1 MFKYYIIF
9 TLLSL
14 VSAFSQFNSII
25 LKPKYSIKNTILNK
39 KASNLQPLNNSIAKY
54 KLNELKNNRLK
65 ANNIVN
71 YTIAKYYLP
80 FLSTYRKWNETCKDN
95 NITL

>member
-9 TLLSL
+9 ALLSL
-14 VSAFSQFNSII
+14 TSAFSQFNSII
-25 LKPKYSIKNTILNK
+25 LKPKYNIKNSIINK
-39 KASNLQPLNNSIAKY
+39 KVSNLQPLNNSITKY

-71 YTIAKYYLP
+71 YTISKYYLP
-80 FLSTYRKWNETCKDN
+80 FLSTYRKWNETCKDS

>member
-1 MFKYYIIF
+1 MFKYYIIL
-9 TLLSL
+9 TLFSL
-14 VSAFSQFNSII
+14 VGAFSQFNSIV
-25 LKPKYSIKNTILNK
+25 LKPKYNIKNSIINK
-39 KASNLQPLNNSIAKY
+39 KVSNLQPLNNSIAKY

-80 FLSTYRKWNETCKDN
+80 FLSTYRKRNKTCKDSN
-95 NITL
+95 TTL

>member
-1 MFKYYIIF
+1 MFKYYIVL

-14 VSAFSQFNSII
+14 VGAFSQFNSIV
-25 LKPKYSIKNTILNK
+25 LKPKYNFKKFIINK
-39 KASNLQPLNNSIAKY
+39 KANNLQPLNNSIAKY

-65 ANNIVN
+65 ANNILN

-80 FLSTYRKWNETCKDN
+80 FLSTYKKWNETCKDSN
-95 NITL
+95 TTL

>member
-9 TLLSL
+9 ALLSL
-14 VSAFSQFNSII
+14 ASAFSQFNSII
-25 LKPKYSIKNTILNK
+25 LKPKYNIKNSIIK
-39 KASNLQPLNNSIAKY
+39 KTTNLEPLNNSITNY

-65 ANNIVN
+65 TNNIVN

-80 FLSTYRKWNETCKDN
+80 FLSTYRKWNETCKDS

>member
-9 TLLSL
+9 ALLSL
-14 VSAFSQFNSII
+14 ASAFSQFNSII
-25 LKPKYSIKNTILNK
+25 LKPKYNIKNSMINK
-39 KASNLQPLNNSIAKY
+39 KVSNLQPHNNSITKY

-71 YTIAKYYLP
+71 YTVIKYYLP
-80 FLSTYRKWNETCKDN
+80 FLSTSRKWNETCKDSN
-95 NITL
+95 TTL

>member
-25 LKPKYSIKNTILNK
+25 LKPKYNIKNSILNK
-39 KASNLQPLNNSIAKY
+39 KASNLQPLNNSIAKF

-65 ANNIVN
+65 PNNIVN
-71 YTIAKYYLP
+71 YTIIKYYLP
-80 FLSTYRKWNETCKDN
+80 FLSTYRKWNDSCEN
-95 NITL
+95 NNTNF

>member
-14 VSAFSQFNSII
+14 ACAFSQFNSIV
-25 LKPKYSIKNTILNK
+25 LKPKYNIKNSIINK
-39 KASNLQPLNNSIAKY
+39 KASNLQPLNNSITKY

-65 ANNIVN
+65 ASNIVN

-80 FLSTYRKWNETCKDN
+80 FLSAHRKWNKTCKN
-95 NITL
+95 SNTTL

>member
-9 TLLSL
+9 ALLSL
-14 VSAFSQFNSII
+14 ASAFSQFNSII
-25 LKPKYSIKNTILNK
+25 LKPKYNIKNSMINK
-39 KASNLQPLNNSIAKY
+39 KVSNLQPLNNSITKY
-54 KLNELKNNRLK
+54 KLNEFKNNRLK

-71 YTIAKYYLP
+71 YTIAKYYMP
-80 FLSTYRKWNETCKDN
+80 FLSTYRKWNETCKDS

>member
-9 TLLSL
+9 ALLSL
-14 VSAFSQFNSII
+14 ASAFSQFNSII
-25 LKPKYSIKNTILNK
+25 LKPKYNIKNSMIKKTI
-39 KASNLQPLNNSIAKY
+39 NLQPLNNSITKY

-71 YTIAKYYLP
+71 YSIAKYYLP
-80 FLSTYRKWNETCKDN
+80 FLSTYRKWNETCKDS

>member
-39 KASNLQPLNNSIAKY
+39 KASNLQPLNNSIAKF

-65 ANNIVN
+65 PNNIVN
-71 YTIAKYYLP
+71 YTIIKYYLP
-80 FLSTYRKWNETCKDN
+80 FLSTYRKWNETCKDSN
-95 NITL
+95 TTL

>member
-9 TLLSL
+9 ALLSL
-14 VSAFSQFNSII
+14 ASAFSQFNSII
-25 LKPKYSIKNTILNK
+25 LKPKYNIKNSMIKKTI
-39 KASNLQPLNNSIAKY
+39 NLQPLNNSITKY

-80 FLSTYRKWNETCKDN
+80 FLSTYRKWNETCKDS

>member
-80 FLSTYRKWNETCKDN
+80 FLSTYRKWNETCKDSN
-95 NITL
+95 TTL

>member
-1 MFKYYIIF
+1 MFKYYIIL

-14 VSAFSQFNSII
+14 VGAFSQFNSIV
-25 LKPKYSIKNTILNK
+25 LKPKYNIKNSIINK

-54 KLNELKNNRLK
+54 KLNGLKNNRLK

-80 FLSTYRKWNETCKDN
+80 FLSTYRKRNKTCKN
-95 NITL
+95 SNTTL